1 MSYQELRTLE
11 LQNEQH
17 SMSSKIALIFT
28 FITFILAAGCKRTE
42 ESTVIVSGT
51 FSKLIETELRLIEIH
66 PDSLHF
72 IEAFTTDSKG
82 SFEVRFTPS
91 ECGFYMIQHESKP
104 LAILIPDKAGKL
116 VLEENL
122 RFGKPVYLVSGSED
136 SKVYSSYVIKEA
148 LFRHKID
155 SLGDLLRAAQTE
167 PDFPEVKKKLDQ
179 AYFRISEQQS
189 LETIEFIKLNSSS
202 IAALL
207 VMNKTGKIFTFDS
220 VEQELALKEQL
231 IKSLESKYPLNPHF
245 LKFKSKFDQQKK
257 ILSAYS
263 AIPSN
268 ISLPDQSGRIRSLR
282 QHYGEYTLLY
292 FWISWNQACRQM
304 NRELSGLYDEMHEKG
319 FEIFAVSIDQ
329 NKDQWKDALKI
340 DRMKG
345 IQLIDTTGFKSESM
359 AKYQVIDLP
368 SAILLN
374 RKGEVLLKT
383 RSADELRLFLN
394 KQLNHKD

>member
-1 MSYQELRTLE
+1 
-11 LQNEQH
+11 
-17 SMSSKIALIFT
+17 MSSKIAFIFSV
-28 FITFILAAGCKRTE
+28 IAFILATGCRRTE
-42 ESTVIVSGT
+42 EGNVTVTGT
-51 FSKLIETELRLIEIH
+51 FSKLSETELRLIEIH

-72 IEAFTTDSKG
+72 LKAFTTDRNG
-82 SFEVRFTPS
+82 SFEIRFTPS

-104 LAILIPDKAGKL
+104 LAILIPDKAGNL
-116 VLEENL
+116 VLEEKL
-122 RFGKPVYLVSGSED
+122 LYGKPVYLVSGSED
-136 SKVYSSYVIKEA
+136 SKVYSSYIYQEA

-167 PDFPEVKKKLDQ
+167 AGFPEIKKNLDQ

-189 LETIEFIKLNSSS
+189 LKTLEFIRLNSGS

-207 VMNKTGKIFTFDS
+207 IMNKTGKMFTFDS

-268 ISLPDQSGRIRSLR
+268 ISLPDQAGTIRSLR
-282 QHYGEYTLLY
+282 QYFGEYTLLY
-292 FWISWNQACRQM
+292 YWISWNQACRQM
-304 NRELSGLYDEMHEKG
+304 NRELSGLYDELHEKG
-319 FEIFAVSIDQ
+319 FEIFAISLDQ
-329 NKDQWKDALKI
+329 NKDPWKDALKI

-345 IQLIDTTGFKSESM
+345 IQLIDTTGFKSENM
-359 AKYQVIDLP
+359 AKYQVTDLP
-368 SAILLN
+368 AAILLD
-374 RKGEVLLKT
+374 RKGQVLLKT